1 MGHCSDGRVEKA
13 RFSLSVKDARH
24 DTSQDGKNLMV
35 PEIERNNWSIVLIGS
50 FNPAIFHP
58 SWFLL
63 NEVISKETAASA
75 EVQVVHSEVA
85 SVALGPL
92 RLDVQRN
99 RFSIQ
104 TEQAPEITLLDFVLR
119 VFGDLLP
126 HSQINQFGINRTV
139 YFRAPSS
146 EKRIQLGRV
155 FAPPAP
161 WGPFG
166 NRIEHSTGKTLGGM
180 TNVSM
185 REVLID
191 TAWSGHCE
199 ARLMPAYEI
208 DADTGIQTHIN
219 NHFELKDY
227 KEGDGAM
234 AALLILKNEFESRMD
249 RCEEIISAVLGHL
262 E

>member
-1 MGHCSDGRVEKA
+1 MLG
-13 RFSLSVKDARH
+13 SLLVRI
-24 DTSQDGKNLMV
+24 KNPML

-58 SWFLL
+58 SWFLV
-63 NEVISKETAASA
+63 NEVISKETAESA
-75 EVQVVHSEVA
+75 EVHVVHSEVA
-85 SVALGPL
+85 SVTLGPL

-99 RFSIQ
+99 RFSLQ
-104 TEQAPEITLLDFVLR
+104 TEQSPEISLLDFVLR

-126 HSQINQFGINRTV
+126 HSQITQFGINRTV

-146 EKRIQLGRV
+146 ERRTQLGRT
-155 FAPPAP
+155 FAPTTP
-161 WGPFG
+161 WGAFG
-166 NRIEHSTGKTLGGM
+166 ERIEGSQGVTLGGM

-185 REVLID
+185 REVLVEA
-191 TAWSGHCE
+191 AWSGHCE

-208 DADTGIQTHIN
+208 DADTGIQTHVN

-234 AALLILKNEFESRMD
+234 AALEVLKNEFEPRMD
-249 RCEEIISAVLGHL
+249 RCDEIILAVLGHL